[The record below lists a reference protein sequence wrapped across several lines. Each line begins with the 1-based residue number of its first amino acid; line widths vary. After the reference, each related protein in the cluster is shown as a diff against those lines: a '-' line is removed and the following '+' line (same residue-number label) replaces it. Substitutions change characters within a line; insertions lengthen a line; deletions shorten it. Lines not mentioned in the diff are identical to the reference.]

1 MRGSP
6 YRSDDWFDSRL
17 KINTQVDINNLS
29 TMQDVIRALRK
40 IMDVL

>member
-6 YRSDDWFDSRL
+6 YRSDDWLDSRP

-29 TMQDVIRALRK
+29 TMQDVLRALRK